1 MKRKRCKRQ
10 ESVKKQTSTV
20 HKQYTIKELIEL
32 GEKTNYIELA
42 KKSENTPPKKD

>member
-10 ESVKKQTSTV
+10 ESVKKQTSPV

-42 KKSENTPPKKD
+42 KKPEDTISKKD

>member
-10 ESVKKQTSTV
+10 ESVKRQTSPI